1 MKTTTRPAQTADGKH
16 KVLIIDD
23 HPILR
28 QGLAKL
34 LNDQQDLVV
43 CGEAETPPQAVRAVA
58 DLHPDLVLLDLTL
71 ADGDGLELCKQLH
84 DLHPHLPIL
93 IVSMHDESLYAERCL
108 HAGAMGYVM
117 KQEPPA
123 KVVAAIR
130 RVLGGDVYLSDVMAA
145 KLLRGLSKT
154 RGHDERPPLE
164 RLTDRELQIFRLI
177 GQGQSV
183 RAIAESLFLS
193 TKTVETHKE
202 NIKQKLG
209 LKTSNDLLRY
219 AIEARLP

>member
-1 MKTTTRPAQTADGKH
+1 MMKMNRPAQGSDGKS

-28 QGLAKL
+28 QGLGKM
-34 LNDQQDLVV
+34 LNDQDDLIV
-43 CGEAETPPQAVRAVA
+43 CGEAETPPQAVRAVNE
-58 DLHPDLVLLDLTL
+58 LQPDLVLLDLTL
-71 ADGDGLELCKQLH
+71 AEGDGLELCKQLH
-84 DLHPHLPIL
+84 DMHPKLPIL
-93 IVSMHDESLYAERCL
+93 VVSMHDESLYAERCL
-108 HAGAMGYVM
+108 HAGAAGYVM

-123 KVVAAIR
+123 KVLAAIR
-130 RVLGGDVYLSDVMAA
+130 RVLGGDVYLSEPMAA
-145 KLLRGLSKT
+145 KLLRGLSRT
-154 RGHDERPPLE
+154 RAHDDRPPLE
-164 RLTDRELQIFRLI
+164 RLTDRELQVFRLI